1 MRIQRLDEN
10 TKKNLLEDL
19 LKRSPNQYPEYEKRV
34 GDILEEVRENRDKAV
49 FAFTKKFDGAD
60 ISAETIVVTEE
71 EIKEAENGAKKLG
84 CKFCKCVP
92 YTISD
97 LPDKR
102 FLVIYKKISSTP
114 ALYPRNFSQISKKPL

>member
-34 GDILEEVRENRDKAV
+34 GAILDEVRENRDKAV

-60 ISAETIVVTEE
+60 ITSENIVVTEE
-71 EIKEAENGAKKLG
+71 EIKEAYEMVDASLVDIIRKAKEN
-84 CKFCKCVP
+84 
-92 YTISD
+92 I
-97 LPDKR
+97 R
-102 FLVIYKKISSTP
+102 IYHEKQK
-114 ALYPRNFSQISKKPL
+114 

>member
-34 GDILEEVRENRDKAV
+34 AAILEDVRENRDKAV

-60 ISAETIVVTEE
+60 ISAKTIVVTEE
-71 EIKEAENGAKKLG
+71 EIKEAYSLVDPSLIEIIRKAKENIRYKKLRQ
-84 CKFCKCVP
+84 V
-92 YTISD
+92 
-97 LPDKR
+97 L
-102 FLVIYKKISSTP
+102 
-114 ALYPRNFSQISKKPL
+114 